1 MCGKHEIAKS
11 EKRDAL
17 RVAARVGFEALDR
30 GEFKEFANITDL
42 EAYLHDF
49 GEGVIS
55 SSYK

>member
-11 EKRDAL
+11 EKRGAL

-30 GEFKEFANITDL
+30 GEFKEFGNIADL
-42 EAYLHDF
+42 EAYLHDL

-55 SSYK
+55 GSYK

>member
-1 MCGKHEIAKS
+1 MCGKHEIERS

-30 GEFKEFANITDL
+30 GEFKEFANMDDL
-42 EAYLHDF
+42 EAYLHDL

-55 SSYK
+55 RSYK